1 MSYQLTIEL
10 PDEVG
15 RELERSV
22 TSPQQLSSLLSGL
35 VRIYLRKEQLQGVLD
50 LMTELPEVSGA
61 KQIPR
66 FGSGRHLGIQLAEDF
81 DEPLE
86 DFAEYMQ

>member
-15 RELERSV
+15 RELERSL
-22 TSPQQLSSLLSGL
+22 TSPQQLSSLLSSL
-35 VRIYLRKEQLQGVLD
+35 VRIYLRKDQLQDVLD
-50 LMTELPEVSGA
+50 LMAGLPETSGA
-61 KQIPR
+61 KQTPR
-66 FGSGRHLGIQLAEDF
+66 FGSGRHLGIQLSEDF

>member
-10 PDEVG
+10 PDEIG

-22 TSPQQLSSLLSGL
+22 ASPQQLASLLSGL
-35 VRIYLRKEQLQGVLD
+35 VRIYLRRDQLQDVLE
-50 LMTELPEVSGA
+50 LMAGLPEPGGSKPV
-61 KQIPR
+61 PR
-66 FGSGRHLGIQLAEDF
+66 FGSGRHLGIQLSKDF